1 MRISDWSSDVCSSD
15 LLFDSAHD
23 RKILDFFTCFASMPV
38 GYNHPGMVKDE
49 AFRKNLLLAALTNPS
64 NSDIYTRQYA
74 QFLDTFARVCIPD
87 SLPHAFFIACGAL
100 SVDNALKAPMAW
112 KVQKNFQKCH
122 LMDKGTKVIHF

>member
-1 MRISDWSSDVCSSD
+1 MEKIHGVY
-15 LLFDSAHD
+15 LFDSAHD

-74 QFLDTFARVCIPD
+74 EFLDTFARVGIPD
-87 SLPHAFFIACGAL
+87 YLPHAFFIAGGAL
-100 SVDNALKAPMAW
+100 EIGRASCRERVCQY
-112 KVQKNFQKCH
+112 V
-122 LMDKGTKVIHF
+122 